1 MSEQPTAAASHRV
14 DKARRRVALAAA
26 AAKQARAAA
35 APALEARAER
45 RRGRLWLMVFGSAL
59 VALVLVVLTVVLLV
73 AHHGAEADRDRDQT
87 VLADTRSAVEAMLTI
102 DPSAPEEFVEQA
114 IAVTSGEQRR
124 RLEDSREQLV
134 EVIGELRVPSTGQV
148 LSAGIVG
155 EVAGGSAQVL
165 VVAEGTNPT
174 VLGADPS
181 QSRVALLVTMKD
193 SVDHWTIDR
202 TEIQ

>member
-1 MSEQPTAAASHRV
+1 MSAASHRV
-14 DKARRRVALAAA
+14 DKARQRVALAGT

-35 APALEARAER
+35 APAIEARTER
-45 RRGRLWLMVFGSAL
+45 RRGRLWLTVVAGAI
-59 VALVLVVLTVVLLV
+59 VALVLVVITIVLLI
-73 AHHGAEADRDRDQT
+73 AHHGAEADRDRDEA
-87 VLADTRSAVEAMLTI
+87 VLDDTRSAVATMLTI
-102 DPSAPEEFVEQA
+102 DPSHPEEFVDQA
-114 IAVTSGEQRR
+114 IAVTSGEQRQ

-155 EVAGGSAQVL
+155 EVDGGSAQVL

-193 SVDHWTIDR
+193 SGDHWTIDR
-202 TEIQ
+202 TELQ